1 MSEACSGLYRYT
13 NNGAGNMI
21 PSYYF
26 SMFEVKLGIIF
37 ACGPAL
43 RQFWAY
49 RKRTKSSLPTKS
61 RQYPNEDF
69 EKMRYR
75 INLRDIFWYRKAPMV
90 GDRVFEAA
98 RIFQSNSPP
107 PDALSKD
114 PQSSSKVSNSVLDMW
129 ENRIKNVIGRNRGHK
144 VRPLPLLVDSII

>member
-1 MSEACSGLYRYT
+1 MTE
-13 NNGAGNMI
+13 GNMI

-26 SMFEVKLGIIF
+26 SMFEVKVGIIF

-49 RKRTKSSLPTKS
+49 RKRTKSFLPTKH

-75 INLRDIFWYRKAPMV
+75 INIRDIFWYRKAPMI

-98 RIFQSNSPP
+98 RMFQSKTPP
-107 PDALSKD
+107 PGTSGDD
-114 PQSSSKVSNSVLDMW
+114 PQSSSKVSNSVLDVW
-129 ENRIKNVIGRNRGHK
+129 EKRIKNAVGGGHSHK
-144 VRPLPLLVDSII
+144 VSSNLGGRFAL